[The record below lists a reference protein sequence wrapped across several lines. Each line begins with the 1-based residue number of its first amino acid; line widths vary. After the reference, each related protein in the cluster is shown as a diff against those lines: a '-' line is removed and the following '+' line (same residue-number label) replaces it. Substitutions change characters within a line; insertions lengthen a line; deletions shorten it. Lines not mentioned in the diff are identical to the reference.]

1 MKKIGL
7 LTRDCAG
14 VNAAIRAVVRTA
26 AFHNIEVVGIFHGY
40 EGLINGEVKLFDRR
54 SVSGIINL
62 GGTILKTSR
71 SIKFRT
77 EEGRNMALKTIKDNN
92 LDGLIV
98 IGGNGSLSGA
108 YVLSEKCSIPI
119 IGIPATIDNDVY
131 GVDMTI
137 GADTAVNV
145 ALDALDKIRDTS
157 TSLERI
163 FIVEVMG
170 RECGYIALNV
180 ALAGGC
186 EEVLIP
192 EADYNIEKICE
203 EITEGNIRGKIS
215 WIIIVAEGK
224 AKAADI
230 AKQVTDITSLQ
241 TREVVLGHIQRGGR
255 PTAFDRILAARYG
268 SFAVELMK
276 KGEKNKYVG
285 LNNDKL
291 ITLPLKNIVKPKD
304 IKVNDYY
311 KLIKILT

>member
-1 MKKIGL
+1 MKRIGV

-14 VNAAIRAVVRTA
+14 VNAAIRALVRTA
-26 AFHNIEVVGIFHGY
+26 SYYGIEVAGIFHGY
-40 EGLINGEVKLFDRR
+40 EGLITGEIKIFNRR

-62 GGTILKTSR
+62 GGTILKTYR
-71 SIKFRT
+71 SQRFKT
-77 EEGRNMALKTIKDNN
+77 EEGRKSALVTIERNN

-98 IGGNGSLSGA
+98 IGGNGSLTGA
-108 YVLSEKCSIPI
+108 CVFSEKCPIPI
-119 IGIPATIDNDVY
+119 IGIPATIDNDVN

-157 TSLERI
+157 LSLERI
-163 FIVEVMG
+163 FVVEVMG
-170 RECGYIALNV
+170 RDCGYIALNV

-186 EEVLIP
+186 EEVLFP
-192 EADYNIEKICE
+192 GRDFNIKEICR
-203 EITEGNIRGKIS
+203 EITEGSIRGKAS

-230 AKQVTDITSLQ
+230 AKEINRLTELE

-255 PTAFDRILAARYG
+255 PTAFDRILAARCG
-268 SFAVELMK
+268 NFAVQLLK
-276 KGEKNKYVG
+276 DGEKNKYVG
-285 LNNDKL
+285 INNDKL
-291 ITLPLKNIVKPKD
+291 VTIDLKNILKPKD
-304 IKVNDYY
+304 IKSEEYY